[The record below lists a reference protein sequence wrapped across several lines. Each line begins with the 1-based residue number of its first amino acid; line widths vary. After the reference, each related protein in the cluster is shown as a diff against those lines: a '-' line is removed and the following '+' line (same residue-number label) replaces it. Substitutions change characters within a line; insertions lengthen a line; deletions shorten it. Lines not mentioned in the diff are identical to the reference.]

1 MAPRIGQKMIEITL
15 PDKSKRYFDEPPSI
29 FELAQDIGPG
39 LAKATLAGVI
49 NGEEYDAC
57 DLIEK
62 NSEVSI
68 LTNKDQ
74 QGIDI
79 IRHSCAHLF
88 GHAIKQIFPKTKMA
102 IGPIIEDGFYYD
114 IDLDHKLTQQ
124 DLAMIEKR
132 MKELARTSYLVEKKV
147 VPHKE
152 AVKVFKS
159 SKEDYK
165 LEILKDIDNSEK
177 VALPASLILKYLQK
191 ILRPLVLFVNFFSN
205 FFMRLLGTKETTIN
219 EDLSPEEL
227 KSVLENSGDLI
238 PKKYQDMLI
247 SVLELDKVSVD
258 EVMTQRSVVIG
269 IDINQPIENILSNL
283 QNNQK
288 DFLPVYN
295 ESLDDLRG
303 VIDLYGITSFLS
315 NEDKSIESLIESLDE
330 AYFIPENTPLST
342 QLFNFQK
349 NKKTVAVIIDE
360 YGSVKGLVTIK
371 DVLEEIVGELATDID
386 RETVE
391 IMEQKDGSY
400 LIDASIPLREL
411 NKKLNWQLPING
423 AKTLN
428 GLIIDQVET
437 IPENNIKIEIDNYAI
452 ETVLIRNNMIKIA
465 RVLQVEQEDEELSD
479 D

>member
-1 MAPRIGQKMIEITL
+1 MMSLNRYRLKYLVKENDKGAIRADKLLKRPDRLLGVILIGNNFVNILAASLTTVLCLNLFGDSGVVIGSIVLTLIILVFAEIT
-15 PDKSKRYFDEPPSI
+15 
-29 FELAQDIGPG
+29 
-39 LAKATLAGVI
+39 
-49 NGEEYDAC
+49 
-57 DLIEK
+57 
-62 NSEVSI
+62 
-68 LTNKDQ
+68 
-74 QGIDI
+74 
-79 IRHSCAHLF
+79 
-88 GHAIKQIFPKTKMA
+88 PKTFA
-102 IGPIIEDGFYYD
+102 A
-114 IDLDHKLTQQ
+114 L
-124 DLAMIEKR
+124 
-132 MKELARTSYLVEKKV
+132 
-147 VPHKE
+147 
-152 AVKVFKS
+152 
-159 SKEDYK
+159 
-165 LEILKDIDNSEK
+165 NSEK

-205 FFMRLLGTKETTIN
+205 FFMRLLGTKNKSIN

-258 EVMTQRSVVIG
+258 EVMTQRSEVIG
-269 IDINQPIENILSNL
+269 IDINQPIENILSTL

-315 NEDKSIESLIESLDE
+315 NENKSIESLIDSLDE

-360 YGSVKGLVTIK
+360 YGSVKGLITIK

-386 RETVE
+386 RESVE

-465 RVLQVEQEDEELSD
+465 RVLQIEHEDEELSED
-479 D
+479 

>member
-1 MAPRIGQKMIEITL
+1 MMSLNRYRLKHLVKENDKGAIRADKLLKRPDRLLGVILIGNNFVNILAASLTTVLCLNLFGDSGVVIGSIVLTLIILVFAEIT
-15 PDKSKRYFDEPPSI
+15 
-29 FELAQDIGPG
+29 
-39 LAKATLAGVI
+39 
-49 NGEEYDAC
+49 
-57 DLIEK
+57 
-62 NSEVSI
+62 
-68 LTNKDQ
+68 
-74 QGIDI
+74 
-79 IRHSCAHLF
+79 
-88 GHAIKQIFPKTKMA
+88 PKTFA
-102 IGPIIEDGFYYD
+102 A
-114 IDLDHKLTQQ
+114 L
-124 DLAMIEKR
+124 
-132 MKELARTSYLVEKKV
+132 
-147 VPHKE
+147 
-152 AVKVFKS
+152 
-159 SKEDYK
+159 
-165 LEILKDIDNSEK
+165 NSEK

-258 EVMTQRSVVIG
+258 EVMTQRSEVIG

-465 RVLQVEQEDEELSD
+465 RVLQIKQEDEELSD

>member
-1 MAPRIGQKMIEITL
+1 MMSLNRYRLKHLVKENDKGAIRADKLLKRPDRLLGVILIGNNFVNILAASLTTVLCLNLFGDSGVVIGSIVLTLIILVFAEIT
-15 PDKSKRYFDEPPSI
+15 
-29 FELAQDIGPG
+29 
-39 LAKATLAGVI
+39 
-49 NGEEYDAC
+49 
-57 DLIEK
+57 
-62 NSEVSI
+62 
-68 LTNKDQ
+68 
-74 QGIDI
+74 
-79 IRHSCAHLF
+79 
-88 GHAIKQIFPKTKMA
+88 PKTFA
-102 IGPIIEDGFYYD
+102 A
-114 IDLDHKLTQQ
+114 L
-124 DLAMIEKR
+124 
-132 MKELARTSYLVEKKV
+132 
-147 VPHKE
+147 
-152 AVKVFKS
+152 
-159 SKEDYK
+159 
-165 LEILKDIDNSEK
+165 NSEK

-258 EVMTQRSVVIG
+258 EVMTQRSEVIG

-437 IPENNIKIEIDNYAI
+437 IPENNIKIEIENYFI

-465 RVLQVEQEDEELSD
+465 RVLQIKQEDEELSD

>member
-1 MAPRIGQKMIEITL
+1 MMSLNRYRLKHLVKENDKGAIRADKLLKRPDRLLGVILIGNNFVNILAASLTTVLCLNLFGDSGVVIGSIVLTLIILVFAEIT
-15 PDKSKRYFDEPPSI
+15 
-29 FELAQDIGPG
+29 
-39 LAKATLAGVI
+39 
-49 NGEEYDAC
+49 
-57 DLIEK
+57 
-62 NSEVSI
+62 
-68 LTNKDQ
+68 
-74 QGIDI
+74 
-79 IRHSCAHLF
+79 
-88 GHAIKQIFPKTKMA
+88 PKTFA
-102 IGPIIEDGFYYD
+102 A
-114 IDLDHKLTQQ
+114 L
-124 DLAMIEKR
+124 
-132 MKELARTSYLVEKKV
+132 
-147 VPHKE
+147 
-152 AVKVFKS
+152 
-159 SKEDYK
+159 
-165 LEILKDIDNSEK
+165 NSEK
-177 VALPASLILKYLQK
+177 VALPASLVLKYLQK

-258 EVMTQRSVVIG
+258 EVMTQRSEVIG

-437 IPENNIKIEIDNYAI
+437 IPENNIKIEIENYSI

-465 RVLQVEQEDEELSD
+465 RDLQIEQEDEELSD

>member
-1 MAPRIGQKMIEITL
+1 MTEVNPWMLLSSIVFLLFLSAFFSGVETAMMSLNRYRLKHLVKENDKGAIRADKLLKRPDRLLGVILIGNNFVNILAASLTTVLCLNLFGDSGVVIGSIVLTLIILVFAEIT
-15 PDKSKRYFDEPPSI
+15 
-29 FELAQDIGPG
+29 
-39 LAKATLAGVI
+39 
-49 NGEEYDAC
+49 
-57 DLIEK
+57 
-62 NSEVSI
+62 
-68 LTNKDQ
+68 
-74 QGIDI
+74 
-79 IRHSCAHLF
+79 
-88 GHAIKQIFPKTKMA
+88 PKTFA
-102 IGPIIEDGFYYD
+102 A
-114 IDLDHKLTQQ
+114 L
-124 DLAMIEKR
+124 
-132 MKELARTSYLVEKKV
+132 
-147 VPHKE
+147 
-152 AVKVFKS
+152 
-159 SKEDYK
+159 
-165 LEILKDIDNSEK
+165 NSEK

-205 FFMRLLGTKETTIN
+205 FFMRLLGTKETSIN

-258 EVMTQRSVVIG
+258 EVMTQRSEVIG

-288 DFLPVYN
+288 DFLPVYD
-295 ESLDDLRG
+295 ESLDELRG

-391 IMEQKDGSY
+391 IMEHKDGSY

-437 IPENNIKIEIDNYAI
+437 IPENNIKMEIDNYVI

-465 RVLQVEQEDEELSD
+465 RVLQIEQEDEEPSD

>member
-1 MAPRIGQKMIEITL
+1 MMALNKYRLKHLIKQNNRSAKRAEKLLQRPDRLLGVILIGNNFVNILAASLTTVLCLNLFGDSGVVIGSIVLTLIILVFAEIT
-15 PDKSKRYFDEPPSI
+15 
-29 FELAQDIGPG
+29 
-39 LAKATLAGVI
+39 
-49 NGEEYDAC
+49 
-57 DLIEK
+57 
-62 NSEVSI
+62 
-68 LTNKDQ
+68 
-74 QGIDI
+74 
-79 IRHSCAHLF
+79 
-88 GHAIKQIFPKTKMA
+88 PKTFA
-102 IGPIIEDGFYYD
+102 A
-114 IDLDHKLTQQ
+114 L
-124 DLAMIEKR
+124 
-132 MKELARTSYLVEKKV
+132 
-147 VPHKE
+147 
-152 AVKVFKS
+152 
-159 SKEDYK
+159 
-165 LEILKDIDNSEK
+165 NSEK

-205 FFMRLLGTKETTIN
+205 FFMRLLGTKDTTIN

-258 EVMTQRSVVIG
+258 EVMTQRSEVIG

-465 RVLQVEQEDEELSD
+465 RVLQIKQEDEELSD

>member
-1 MAPRIGQKMIEITL
+1 MMSLNRYRLKYLVKENDKGAIRADKLLKRPDRLLGVILIGNNFVNILAASLTTVLCLNLFGDSGVVIGSIVLTLIILVFAEIT
-15 PDKSKRYFDEPPSI
+15 
-29 FELAQDIGPG
+29 
-39 LAKATLAGVI
+39 
-49 NGEEYDAC
+49 
-57 DLIEK
+57 
-62 NSEVSI
+62 
-68 LTNKDQ
+68 
-74 QGIDI
+74 
-79 IRHSCAHLF
+79 
-88 GHAIKQIFPKTKMA
+88 PKTFA
-102 IGPIIEDGFYYD
+102 A
-114 IDLDHKLTQQ
+114 L
-124 DLAMIEKR
+124 
-132 MKELARTSYLVEKKV
+132 
-147 VPHKE
+147 
-152 AVKVFKS
+152 
-159 SKEDYK
+159 
-165 LEILKDIDNSEK
+165 NSEK

-205 FFMRLLGTKETTIN
+205 FFMRLLGTKNTSIN

-258 EVMTQRSVVIG
+258 EVMTQRSEVIG
-269 IDINQPIENILSNL
+269 IDINQPIENILSTL

-315 NEDKSIESLIESLDE
+315 NDNKSIESLIDSLDE

-386 RETVE
+386 RESVE

-465 RVLQVEQEDEELSD
+465 RVLQIKQEDEELSD

>member
-1 MAPRIGQKMIEITL
+1 MMSLNRYRLKHLVKENDKGAIRADKLLKRPDRLLGVILIGNNFVNILAASLTTVLCLNLFGDSGVVIGSIVLTLIILVFAEIT
-15 PDKSKRYFDEPPSI
+15 
-29 FELAQDIGPG
+29 
-39 LAKATLAGVI
+39 
-49 NGEEYDAC
+49 
-57 DLIEK
+57 
-62 NSEVSI
+62 
-68 LTNKDQ
+68 
-74 QGIDI
+74 
-79 IRHSCAHLF
+79 
-88 GHAIKQIFPKTKMA
+88 PKTFA
-102 IGPIIEDGFYYD
+102 A
-114 IDLDHKLTQQ
+114 L
-124 DLAMIEKR
+124 
-132 MKELARTSYLVEKKV
+132 
-147 VPHKE
+147 
-152 AVKVFKS
+152 
-159 SKEDYK
+159 
-165 LEILKDIDNSEK
+165 NSEK

-258 EVMTQRSVVIG
+258 EVMTQRSEVIG

-437 IPENNIKIEIDNYAI
+437 IPEDNIKIEIDNYAI

-465 RVLQVEQEDEELSD
+465 RVLQIEQEDEELSD

>member
-1 MAPRIGQKMIEITL
+1 MMSLNRYRLKHLVKENDKGAIRADKLLKRPDRLLGVILIGNNFVNILAASLTTVLCLNLFGDSGVLIGSIVLTLIILVFAEIT
-15 PDKSKRYFDEPPSI
+15 
-29 FELAQDIGPG
+29 
-39 LAKATLAGVI
+39 
-49 NGEEYDAC
+49 
-57 DLIEK
+57 
-62 NSEVSI
+62 
-68 LTNKDQ
+68 
-74 QGIDI
+74 
-79 IRHSCAHLF
+79 
-88 GHAIKQIFPKTKMA
+88 PKTFA
-102 IGPIIEDGFYYD
+102 A
-114 IDLDHKLTQQ
+114 L
-124 DLAMIEKR
+124 
-132 MKELARTSYLVEKKV
+132 
-147 VPHKE
+147 
-152 AVKVFKS
+152 
-159 SKEDYK
+159 
-165 LEILKDIDNSEK
+165 NSEK

-258 EVMTQRSVVIG
+258 EVMTQRSEVIG

-303 VIDLYGITSFLS
+303 VIDLYGITAFLS

-386 RETVE
+386 KETVE

-400 LIDASIPLREL
+400 LIDASVPLREL

-437 IPENNIKIEIDNYAI
+437 IPENNIKIEIDNYVI

-465 RVLQVEQEDEELSD
+465 RVLQIKQEDEELSD

>member
-1 MAPRIGQKMIEITL
+1 MMSLNRYRLKHLVKENDKGAIRADKLLKRPDRLLGVILIGNNFVNILAASLTTVLCLNLFGDSGVVIGSIVLTLIILVFAEIT
-15 PDKSKRYFDEPPSI
+15 
-29 FELAQDIGPG
+29 
-39 LAKATLAGVI
+39 
-49 NGEEYDAC
+49 
-57 DLIEK
+57 
-62 NSEVSI
+62 
-68 LTNKDQ
+68 
-74 QGIDI
+74 
-79 IRHSCAHLF
+79 
-88 GHAIKQIFPKTKMA
+88 PKTFA
-102 IGPIIEDGFYYD
+102 A
-114 IDLDHKLTQQ
+114 L
-124 DLAMIEKR
+124 
-132 MKELARTSYLVEKKV
+132 
-147 VPHKE
+147 
-152 AVKVFKS
+152 
-159 SKEDYK
+159 
-165 LEILKDIDNSEK
+165 NSEK

-258 EVMTQRSVVIG
+258 EVMTQRSEVIG

-288 DFLPVYN
+288 DFLPVFN

-386 RETVE
+386 RETLE

-465 RVLQVEQEDEELSD
+465 RVLQIEQEDEELSD

>member
-1 MAPRIGQKMIEITL
+1 MMSLNRYRLKHLVKENDKGAIRADKLLKRPDRLLGVILIGNNFVNILAASLTTVLCLNLFGDSGVVIGSIVLTLIILVFAEIT
-15 PDKSKRYFDEPPSI
+15 
-29 FELAQDIGPG
+29 
-39 LAKATLAGVI
+39 
-49 NGEEYDAC
+49 
-57 DLIEK
+57 
-62 NSEVSI
+62 
-68 LTNKDQ
+68 
-74 QGIDI
+74 
-79 IRHSCAHLF
+79 
-88 GHAIKQIFPKTKMA
+88 PKTFA
-102 IGPIIEDGFYYD
+102 A
-114 IDLDHKLTQQ
+114 L
-124 DLAMIEKR
+124 
-132 MKELARTSYLVEKKV
+132 
-147 VPHKE
+147 
-152 AVKVFKS
+152 
-159 SKEDYK
+159 
-165 LEILKDIDNSEK
+165 NSEK

-227 KSVLENSGDLI
+227 KSVLENSGELI

-258 EVMTQRSVVIG
+258 EVMTQRSEVIG

-303 VIDLYGITSFLS
+303 VIDLYGITAFLS

-386 RETVE
+386 KETVE

-437 IPENNIKIEIDNYAI
+437 IPENNIKIEIDNYVI

-465 RVLQVEQEDEELSD
+465 RVLQIKQEDEELSD

>member
-1 MAPRIGQKMIEITL
+1 MMSLNRYRLKHLVKENDKGAIRADKLLKRPDRLLGVILIGNNFVNILAASLTTVLCLNLFGDSGVVIGSIGLTLIILVFAEIT
-15 PDKSKRYFDEPPSI
+15 
-29 FELAQDIGPG
+29 
-39 LAKATLAGVI
+39 
-49 NGEEYDAC
+49 
-57 DLIEK
+57 
-62 NSEVSI
+62 
-68 LTNKDQ
+68 
-74 QGIDI
+74 
-79 IRHSCAHLF
+79 
-88 GHAIKQIFPKTKMA
+88 PKTFA
-102 IGPIIEDGFYYD
+102 A
-114 IDLDHKLTQQ
+114 L
-124 DLAMIEKR
+124 
-132 MKELARTSYLVEKKV
+132 
-147 VPHKE
+147 
-152 AVKVFKS
+152 
-159 SKEDYK
+159 
-165 LEILKDIDNSEK
+165 NSEK

-205 FFMRLLGTKETTIN
+205 FFMRLLGTKNTSIN

-258 EVMTQRSVVIG
+258 EVMTQRSEVIG
-269 IDINQPIENILSNL
+269 IDINQPIENILSTL

-315 NEDKSIESLIESLDE
+315 NENKSIESLIDSLDE

-386 RETVE
+386 RESVE

-465 RVLQVEQEDEELSD
+465 RVLQIEQEDEELSD

>member
-1 MAPRIGQKMIEITL
+1 MMSLNRYRLKHLVKENDKGAIRADKLLKRPDRLLGVILIGNNFVNILAASLTTVLCLNLFGDSGVVIGSIVLTLIILVFAEIT
-15 PDKSKRYFDEPPSI
+15 
-29 FELAQDIGPG
+29 
-39 LAKATLAGVI
+39 
-49 NGEEYDAC
+49 
-57 DLIEK
+57 
-62 NSEVSI
+62 
-68 LTNKDQ
+68 
-74 QGIDI
+74 
-79 IRHSCAHLF
+79 
-88 GHAIKQIFPKTKMA
+88 PKTFA
-102 IGPIIEDGFYYD
+102 A
-114 IDLDHKLTQQ
+114 L
-124 DLAMIEKR
+124 
-132 MKELARTSYLVEKKV
+132 
-147 VPHKE
+147 
-152 AVKVFKS
+152 
-159 SKEDYK
+159 
-165 LEILKDIDNSEK
+165 NSEK

-227 KSVLENSGDLI
+227 KSVLENSGGLI

-258 EVMTQRSVVIG
+258 EVMTQRSELIG

-437 IPENNIKIEIDNYAI
+437 IPENNIKIEIENYSI

-465 RVLQVEQEDEELSD
+465 RVLQIEQEDEELSD

>member
-1 MAPRIGQKMIEITL
+1 MMSLNRYRLKYLVKENDKGAIRADKLLKRPDRLLGVILIGNNFVNILAASLTTVLCLNLFGDSGVVIGSIVLTLIILVFAEIT
-15 PDKSKRYFDEPPSI
+15 
-29 FELAQDIGPG
+29 
-39 LAKATLAGVI
+39 
-49 NGEEYDAC
+49 
-57 DLIEK
+57 
-62 NSEVSI
+62 
-68 LTNKDQ
+68 
-74 QGIDI
+74 
-79 IRHSCAHLF
+79 
-88 GHAIKQIFPKTKMA
+88 PKTFA
-102 IGPIIEDGFYYD
+102 A
-114 IDLDHKLTQQ
+114 L
-124 DLAMIEKR
+124 
-132 MKELARTSYLVEKKV
+132 
-147 VPHKE
+147 
-152 AVKVFKS
+152 
-159 SKEDYK
+159 
-165 LEILKDIDNSEK
+165 NSEK

-205 FFMRLLGTKETTIN
+205 FFMRLLGTKNTSIN

-258 EVMTQRSVVIG
+258 EVMTQRSEVIG
-269 IDINQPIENILSNL
+269 IDINQPIENILSTL

-315 NEDKSIESLIESLDE
+315 NENKSIESLIDSLDE

-371 DVLEEIVGELATDID
+371 DVLEETVGELATDID
-386 RETVE
+386 RESVE

-465 RVLQVEQEDEELSD
+465 RVLQIKQEDEELSD

>member
-1 MAPRIGQKMIEITL
+1 MADVNPWMLFSSIVFLLFLSAFFSGVETAMMSLNRYRLKHLVKENDKGAIRADKLLKRPDRLLGVILIGNNFVNILAASLTTVLCLNLFGDSGVVIGSIVLTLIILVFAEIT
-15 PDKSKRYFDEPPSI
+15 
-29 FELAQDIGPG
+29 
-39 LAKATLAGVI
+39 
-49 NGEEYDAC
+49 
-57 DLIEK
+57 
-62 NSEVSI
+62 
-68 LTNKDQ
+68 
-74 QGIDI
+74 
-79 IRHSCAHLF
+79 
-88 GHAIKQIFPKTKMA
+88 PKTFA
-102 IGPIIEDGFYYD
+102 A
-114 IDLDHKLTQQ
+114 L
-124 DLAMIEKR
+124 
-132 MKELARTSYLVEKKV
+132 
-147 VPHKE
+147 
-152 AVKVFKS
+152 
-159 SKEDYK
+159 
-165 LEILKDIDNSEK
+165 NSEK

-258 EVMTQRSVVIG
+258 EVMTQRSEVIG
-269 IDINQPIENILSNL
+269 IDINQPIETILSNL

-465 RVLQVEQEDEELSD
+465 RVLQIKREDEELSD

>member
-1 MAPRIGQKMIEITL
+1 MADVNPWMLFSSIVFLLFLSAFFSGVETAMMSLNRYRLKHLVKENDKGAIRADKLLKRPDRLLGVILIGNNFVNILAASLTTVLCLNLFGDSGVVIGSIVLTLIILVFAEIT
-15 PDKSKRYFDEPPSI
+15 
-29 FELAQDIGPG
+29 
-39 LAKATLAGVI
+39 
-49 NGEEYDAC
+49 
-57 DLIEK
+57 
-62 NSEVSI
+62 
-68 LTNKDQ
+68 
-74 QGIDI
+74 
-79 IRHSCAHLF
+79 
-88 GHAIKQIFPKTKMA
+88 PKTFA
-102 IGPIIEDGFYYD
+102 A
-114 IDLDHKLTQQ
+114 L
-124 DLAMIEKR
+124 
-132 MKELARTSYLVEKKV
+132 
-147 VPHKE
+147 
-152 AVKVFKS
+152 
-159 SKEDYK
+159 
-165 LEILKDIDNSEK
+165 NSEK
-177 VALPASLILKYLQK
+177 VALPASLVLKYLQK

-258 EVMTQRSVVIG
+258 EVMTQRSEVIG

-437 IPENNIKIEIDNYAI
+437 IPENNIKIEIENYSI

-465 RVLQVEQEDEELSD
+465 RVLQIEQEDEELSD

>member
-1 MAPRIGQKMIEITL
+1 MMSLNRYRLKHLVKENDKGAIRADKLLKRPDRLLGVILIGNNFVNILAASLTTVLCLNLFGDSGVVIGSIVLTLIILVFAEIT
-15 PDKSKRYFDEPPSI
+15 
-29 FELAQDIGPG
+29 
-39 LAKATLAGVI
+39 
-49 NGEEYDAC
+49 
-57 DLIEK
+57 
-62 NSEVSI
+62 
-68 LTNKDQ
+68 
-74 QGIDI
+74 
-79 IRHSCAHLF
+79 
-88 GHAIKQIFPKTKMA
+88 PKTFA
-102 IGPIIEDGFYYD
+102 A
-114 IDLDHKLTQQ
+114 L
-124 DLAMIEKR
+124 
-132 MKELARTSYLVEKKV
+132 
-147 VPHKE
+147 
-152 AVKVFKS
+152 
-159 SKEDYK
+159 
-165 LEILKDIDNSEK
+165 NSEK

-258 EVMTQRSVVIG
+258 EVMTQRSEVIG

-360 YGSVKGLVTIK
+360 YGSVKGLVSIK
-371 DVLEEIVGELATDID
+371 DVLEEIVGELATDIY

-437 IPENNIKIEIDNYAI
+437 IPENNIKIEIENYSI

-465 RVLQVEQEDEELSD
+465 RVLQIEQEDEELSD

>member
-1 MAPRIGQKMIEITL
+1 MMSLNRYRLKYLVKENDKGAIRADKLLKRPDRLLGVILIGNNFVNILAASLTTVLCLNLFGDSGVVIGSIVLTLIILVFAEIT
-15 PDKSKRYFDEPPSI
+15 
-29 FELAQDIGPG
+29 
-39 LAKATLAGVI
+39 
-49 NGEEYDAC
+49 
-57 DLIEK
+57 
-62 NSEVSI
+62 
-68 LTNKDQ
+68 
-74 QGIDI
+74 
-79 IRHSCAHLF
+79 
-88 GHAIKQIFPKTKMA
+88 PKTFA
-102 IGPIIEDGFYYD
+102 A
-114 IDLDHKLTQQ
+114 L
-124 DLAMIEKR
+124 
-132 MKELARTSYLVEKKV
+132 
-147 VPHKE
+147 
-152 AVKVFKS
+152 
-159 SKEDYK
+159 
-165 LEILKDIDNSEK
+165 NSEK

-205 FFMRLLGTKETTIN
+205 FFMRLLGTKNTSIN

-258 EVMTQRSVVIG
+258 EVMTQRSEVIG
-269 IDINQPIENILSNL
+269 IDINQPIENILSTL

-315 NEDKSIESLIESLDE
+315 NENRSIESLIDSLDE

-371 DVLEEIVGELATDID
+371 DVLEVIVGELATDID
-386 RETVE
+386 RESVE

-428 GLIIDQVET
+428 GLIIDRVET

-465 RVLQVEQEDEELSD
+465 RVLQIKEEDEELSND
-479 D
+479 

>member
-1 MAPRIGQKMIEITL
+1 MMSLNRYRLKHLVKENDKGAIRADKLLKRPDRLLGVILIGNNFVNILAASLTTVLCLNLFGDSGVVIGSIVLTLIILVFAEIT
-15 PDKSKRYFDEPPSI
+15 
-29 FELAQDIGPG
+29 
-39 LAKATLAGVI
+39 
-49 NGEEYDAC
+49 
-57 DLIEK
+57 
-62 NSEVSI
+62 
-68 LTNKDQ
+68 
-74 QGIDI
+74 
-79 IRHSCAHLF
+79 
-88 GHAIKQIFPKTKMA
+88 PKTFA
-102 IGPIIEDGFYYD
+102 A
-114 IDLDHKLTQQ
+114 L
-124 DLAMIEKR
+124 
-132 MKELARTSYLVEKKV
+132 
-147 VPHKE
+147 
-152 AVKVFKS
+152 
-159 SKEDYK
+159 
-165 LEILKDIDNSEK
+165 NSEK

-258 EVMTQRSVVIG
+258 EVMTQRSEVIG

-295 ESLDDLRG
+295 ESLDDLIG

-465 RVLQVEQEDEELSD
+465 RVLQIEQEDEELSD

>member
-1 MAPRIGQKMIEITL
+1 MMSLNRYRLKHLVKENDKGAIRADKLLKRPDRLLGVILIGNNFVNMLAASLTTVLCLNLFGDSGVVIGSIVLTLIILVFAEIT
-15 PDKSKRYFDEPPSI
+15 
-29 FELAQDIGPG
+29 
-39 LAKATLAGVI
+39 
-49 NGEEYDAC
+49 
-57 DLIEK
+57 
-62 NSEVSI
+62 
-68 LTNKDQ
+68 
-74 QGIDI
+74 
-79 IRHSCAHLF
+79 
-88 GHAIKQIFPKTKMA
+88 PKTFA
-102 IGPIIEDGFYYD
+102 A
-114 IDLDHKLTQQ
+114 L
-124 DLAMIEKR
+124 
-132 MKELARTSYLVEKKV
+132 
-147 VPHKE
+147 
-152 AVKVFKS
+152 
-159 SKEDYK
+159 
-165 LEILKDIDNSEK
+165 NSEK

-258 EVMTQRSVVIG
+258 EVMTQRSEVIG

-437 IPENNIKIEIDNYAI
+437 IPENNIKIEIENYSI

-465 RVLQVEQEDEELSD
+465 RVLQIEQEDEELSD

>member
-1 MAPRIGQKMIEITL
+1 MMSLNRYRLKYLVKENDKGAIRADKLLKRPDRLLGVILIGNNFVNILAASLTTVLCLNLFGDSGVVIGSIVLTLIILIFAEIT
-15 PDKSKRYFDEPPSI
+15 
-29 FELAQDIGPG
+29 
-39 LAKATLAGVI
+39 
-49 NGEEYDAC
+49 
-57 DLIEK
+57 
-62 NSEVSI
+62 
-68 LTNKDQ
+68 
-74 QGIDI
+74 
-79 IRHSCAHLF
+79 
-88 GHAIKQIFPKTKMA
+88 PKTFA
-102 IGPIIEDGFYYD
+102 A
-114 IDLDHKLTQQ
+114 L
-124 DLAMIEKR
+124 
-132 MKELARTSYLVEKKV
+132 
-147 VPHKE
+147 
-152 AVKVFKS
+152 
-159 SKEDYK
+159 
-165 LEILKDIDNSEK
+165 NSEK

-205 FFMRLLGTKETTIN
+205 FFMRLLGTKNTSIN

-258 EVMTQRSVVIG
+258 EVMTQRSEVIG
-269 IDINQPIENILSNL
+269 IDINQPIENILSTL

-315 NEDKSIESLIESLDE
+315 NENKSIESLIDSLDE

-386 RETVE
+386 RESLE

-465 RVLQVEQEDEELSD
+465 RVLQIKQEDEELSD

>member
-1 MAPRIGQKMIEITL
+1 MMSLNRYRLKHLVKENDKGAIRADKLLKRPDRLLGVILIGNNFVNILAASLTTVLCLNLFGDSGVVIGSIVLTLIILVFAEIT
-15 PDKSKRYFDEPPSI
+15 
-29 FELAQDIGPG
+29 
-39 LAKATLAGVI
+39 
-49 NGEEYDAC
+49 
-57 DLIEK
+57 
-62 NSEVSI
+62 
-68 LTNKDQ
+68 
-74 QGIDI
+74 
-79 IRHSCAHLF
+79 
-88 GHAIKQIFPKTKMA
+88 PKTFA
-102 IGPIIEDGFYYD
+102 A
-114 IDLDHKLTQQ
+114 L
-124 DLAMIEKR
+124 
-132 MKELARTSYLVEKKV
+132 
-147 VPHKE
+147 
-152 AVKVFKS
+152 
-159 SKEDYK
+159 
-165 LEILKDIDNSEK
+165 NSEK

-258 EVMTQRSVVIG
+258 EVMTQRSEVIG

-360 YGSVKGLVTIK
+360 YGSVKGLVSIK

-465 RVLQVEQEDEELSD
+465 RVLQIKQEDEELSD

>member
-1 MAPRIGQKMIEITL
+1 MMSLNRYRLKYLVKENDKGAIRADKLLKRPDRLLGVILIGNNFVNILAASLTTVLCLNLFGDSGVVIGSIVLTLIILVFAEIT
-15 PDKSKRYFDEPPSI
+15 
-29 FELAQDIGPG
+29 
-39 LAKATLAGVI
+39 
-49 NGEEYDAC
+49 
-57 DLIEK
+57 
-62 NSEVSI
+62 
-68 LTNKDQ
+68 
-74 QGIDI
+74 
-79 IRHSCAHLF
+79 
-88 GHAIKQIFPKTKMA
+88 PKTFA
-102 IGPIIEDGFYYD
+102 A
-114 IDLDHKLTQQ
+114 L
-124 DLAMIEKR
+124 
-132 MKELARTSYLVEKKV
+132 
-147 VPHKE
+147 
-152 AVKVFKS
+152 
-159 SKEDYK
+159 
-165 LEILKDIDNSEK
+165 NSEK

-205 FFMRLLGTKETTIN
+205 FFMRLLGTKNTSIN

-258 EVMTQRSVVIG
+258 EVMTQRSEVIG
-269 IDINQPIENILSNL
+269 IDINQPIENILSTL

-437 IPENNIKIEIDNYAI
+437 IPEDNIKLEIDNYSI

-465 RVLQVEQEDEELSD
+465 RVLQIKEEDEELSD

>member
-1 MAPRIGQKMIEITL
+1 MADFNPWMLLSSIIFLLFISAFFSGVETAMMSLNRYRLKHLVKENNKGAIRADKLLKRPDRLLGVILIGNNFVNILAASLTTVLCLNLFGDSGVVIGSIVLTLFILVFAEIT
-15 PDKSKRYFDEPPSI
+15 
-29 FELAQDIGPG
+29 
-39 LAKATLAGVI
+39 
-49 NGEEYDAC
+49 
-57 DLIEK
+57 
-62 NSEVSI
+62 
-68 LTNKDQ
+68 
-74 QGIDI
+74 
-79 IRHSCAHLF
+79 
-88 GHAIKQIFPKTKMA
+88 PKTFA
-102 IGPIIEDGFYYD
+102 A
-114 IDLDHKLTQQ
+114 L
-124 DLAMIEKR
+124 
-132 MKELARTSYLVEKKV
+132 
-147 VPHKE
+147 
-152 AVKVFKS
+152 
-159 SKEDYK
+159 
-165 LEILKDIDNSEK
+165 NSEK
-177 VALPASLILKYLQK
+177 VALPASLTLKYLQK

-258 EVMTQRSVVIG
+258 EVMTQRSEVIG
-269 IDINQPIENILSNL
+269 IDINQAVENILSNL

-288 DFLPVYN
+288 DFLPVYD
-295 ESLDDLRG
+295 ESLDNLRG

-349 NKKTVAVIIDE
+349 NKKTVAVVIDE
-360 YGSVKGLVTIK
+360 YGSVKGIVTIK

-386 RETVE
+386 KETVE

-411 NKKLNWQLPING
+411 NKKLNWQLPVNG

-428 GLIIDQVET
+428 GLIIDQIET
-437 IPENNIKIEIDNYAI
+437 IPEKNIKIKIENYSV

-465 RVLQVEQEDEELSD
+465 RVLQLIEKDERLSD
-479 D
+479 E

>member
-1 MAPRIGQKMIEITL
+1 MMSLNRYRLKHLVKENDKGAIRADKLLKRPDRLLGVILIGNNFVNILAASLTTVLCLNLFGDSGVVIGSIVLTLIILVFAEIT
-15 PDKSKRYFDEPPSI
+15 
-29 FELAQDIGPG
+29 
-39 LAKATLAGVI
+39 
-49 NGEEYDAC
+49 
-57 DLIEK
+57 
-62 NSEVSI
+62 
-68 LTNKDQ
+68 
-74 QGIDI
+74 
-79 IRHSCAHLF
+79 
-88 GHAIKQIFPKTKMA
+88 PKTFA
-102 IGPIIEDGFYYD
+102 A
-114 IDLDHKLTQQ
+114 L
-124 DLAMIEKR
+124 
-132 MKELARTSYLVEKKV
+132 
-147 VPHKE
+147 
-152 AVKVFKS
+152 
-159 SKEDYK
+159 
-165 LEILKDIDNSEK
+165 NSEK

-258 EVMTQRSVVIG
+258 EVMTQRSEVIG

-386 RETVE
+386 KETVE

-400 LIDASIPLREL
+400 LIDASVPLREL
-411 NKKLNWQLPING
+411 NKKLNWQLPMNG

-437 IPENNIKIEIDNYAI
+437 IPEDNIKIEIDNYVI

-465 RVLQVEQEDEELSD
+465 RVLQIKQEDEELSD

>member
-1 MAPRIGQKMIEITL
+1 MAINRYRLKYLAKEKNRAAIRIEKLLRRPDRLLGIILIGNNFVNILAASLTTVLCLNLFGDSGVVIGSIVLTLIILVFAEIT
-15 PDKSKRYFDEPPSI
+15 
-29 FELAQDIGPG
+29 
-39 LAKATLAGVI
+39 
-49 NGEEYDAC
+49 
-57 DLIEK
+57 
-62 NSEVSI
+62 
-68 LTNKDQ
+68 
-74 QGIDI
+74 
-79 IRHSCAHLF
+79 
-88 GHAIKQIFPKTKMA
+88 PKTFA
-102 IGPIIEDGFYYD
+102 A
-114 IDLDHKLTQQ
+114 L
-124 DLAMIEKR
+124 
-132 MKELARTSYLVEKKV
+132 
-147 VPHKE
+147 
-152 AVKVFKS
+152 
-159 SKEDYK
+159 
-165 LEILKDIDNSEK
+165 NSEK

-258 EVMTQRSVVIG
+258 EVMTQRSEVIG
-269 IDINQPIENILSNL
+269 IDINQPIETILSNL

-437 IPENNIKIEIDNYAI
+437 IPENNIKIEIENYSI

-465 RVLQVEQEDEELSD
+465 RVLQIEQEDEELSD

>member
-1 MAPRIGQKMIEITL
+1 MMSLNRYRLKHLVKENDKGAIRADKLLKRPDRLLGVILIGNNFVNILAASLTTVLCLNLFGDSGVVIGSIVLTLIILVFAEIT
-15 PDKSKRYFDEPPSI
+15 
-29 FELAQDIGPG
+29 
-39 LAKATLAGVI
+39 
-49 NGEEYDAC
+49 
-57 DLIEK
+57 
-62 NSEVSI
+62 
-68 LTNKDQ
+68 
-74 QGIDI
+74 
-79 IRHSCAHLF
+79 
-88 GHAIKQIFPKTKMA
+88 PKTFA
-102 IGPIIEDGFYYD
+102 A
-114 IDLDHKLTQQ
+114 L
-124 DLAMIEKR
+124 
-132 MKELARTSYLVEKKV
+132 
-147 VPHKE
+147 
-152 AVKVFKS
+152 
-159 SKEDYK
+159 
-165 LEILKDIDNSEK
+165 NSEK
-177 VALPASLILKYLQK
+177 VALPASLVLKYLQK

-227 KSVLENSGDLI
+227 KSVLENSGDLV

-258 EVMTQRSVVIG
+258 EVMTQRSEVIG

>member
-1 MAPRIGQKMIEITL
+1 MADVNPWMLFSSIVFLLFLSAFFSGVETAMMSLNRYRLKHLVKENDKGAIRADKLLKRPDRLLGVILIGNNFVNILAASLTTVLCLNLFGDSGVVIGSIVLTLIILVFAEIT
-15 PDKSKRYFDEPPSI
+15 
-29 FELAQDIGPG
+29 
-39 LAKATLAGVI
+39 
-49 NGEEYDAC
+49 
-57 DLIEK
+57 
-62 NSEVSI
+62 
-68 LTNKDQ
+68 
-74 QGIDI
+74 
-79 IRHSCAHLF
+79 
-88 GHAIKQIFPKTKMA
+88 PKTFA
-102 IGPIIEDGFYYD
+102 A
-114 IDLDHKLTQQ
+114 L
-124 DLAMIEKR
+124 
-132 MKELARTSYLVEKKV
+132 
-147 VPHKE
+147 
-152 AVKVFKS
+152 
-159 SKEDYK
+159 
-165 LEILKDIDNSEK
+165 NSEK
-177 VALPASLILKYLQK
+177 VALPASLVLKYLQK

-258 EVMTQRSVVIG
+258 EVMTQRSEVIG

-437 IPENNIKIEIDNYAI
+437 IPENNIKIEIENYSI

>member
-1 MAPRIGQKMIEITL
+1 MMSLNRYRLKHLVKENDKGAIRADKLLKRPDRLLGVILIGNNFVNILAASLTTVLCLNLFGDSGVVIGSIVLTLIILVFAEIT
-15 PDKSKRYFDEPPSI
+15 
-29 FELAQDIGPG
+29 
-39 LAKATLAGVI
+39 
-49 NGEEYDAC
+49 
-57 DLIEK
+57 
-62 NSEVSI
+62 
-68 LTNKDQ
+68 
-74 QGIDI
+74 
-79 IRHSCAHLF
+79 
-88 GHAIKQIFPKTKMA
+88 PKTFA
-102 IGPIIEDGFYYD
+102 A
-114 IDLDHKLTQQ
+114 L
-124 DLAMIEKR
+124 
-132 MKELARTSYLVEKKV
+132 
-147 VPHKE
+147 
-152 AVKVFKS
+152 
-159 SKEDYK
+159 
-165 LEILKDIDNSEK
+165 NSEK

-258 EVMTQRSVVIG
+258 EVMTQRSEVIG

>member
-1 MAPRIGQKMIEITL
+1 MMSLNRYRLKHLVKENDKGAIRADKLLKRPDRLLGVILIGNNFVNILAASLTTVLCLNLFGDSGVVIGSIVLTLIILVFAEIT
-15 PDKSKRYFDEPPSI
+15 
-29 FELAQDIGPG
+29 
-39 LAKATLAGVI
+39 
-49 NGEEYDAC
+49 
-57 DLIEK
+57 
-62 NSEVSI
+62 
-68 LTNKDQ
+68 
-74 QGIDI
+74 
-79 IRHSCAHLF
+79 
-88 GHAIKQIFPKTKMA
+88 PKTFA
-102 IGPIIEDGFYYD
+102 A
-114 IDLDHKLTQQ
+114 L
-124 DLAMIEKR
+124 
-132 MKELARTSYLVEKKV
+132 
-147 VPHKE
+147 
-152 AVKVFKS
+152 
-159 SKEDYK
+159 
-165 LEILKDIDNSEK
+165 NSEK

-205 FFMRLLGTKETTIN
+205 FFMRLLGTKETSIN

-258 EVMTQRSVVIG
+258 EVMTQRSEVIG
-269 IDINQPIENILSNL
+269 IDINQPIENILNNL

-288 DFLPVYN
+288 DFLPVYD
-295 ESLDDLRG
+295 ESLDELRG

-437 IPENNIKIEIDNYAI
+437 IPENNIKMEIDNYVI

-465 RVLQVEQEDEELSD
+465 RVLQIEQEDEEPSD

>member
-1 MAPRIGQKMIEITL
+1 MMSLNRYRLKHLVKENDKGAIRADKLLKRPDRLLGVILIGNNFVNILAASLTTVLCLNLFGDSGVVIGSIVLTLIILVFAEIT
-15 PDKSKRYFDEPPSI
+15 
-29 FELAQDIGPG
+29 
-39 LAKATLAGVI
+39 
-49 NGEEYDAC
+49 
-57 DLIEK
+57 
-62 NSEVSI
+62 
-68 LTNKDQ
+68 
-74 QGIDI
+74 
-79 IRHSCAHLF
+79 
-88 GHAIKQIFPKTKMA
+88 PKTFA
-102 IGPIIEDGFYYD
+102 A
-114 IDLDHKLTQQ
+114 L
-124 DLAMIEKR
+124 
-132 MKELARTSYLVEKKV
+132 
-147 VPHKE
+147 
-152 AVKVFKS
+152 
-159 SKEDYK
+159 
-165 LEILKDIDNSEK
+165 NSEK

-258 EVMTQRSVVIG
+258 EVMTQRSEVIG

-303 VIDLYGITSFLS
+303 VIDLYGITAFLS

-437 IPENNIKIEIDNYAI
+437 IPENNIKIEIENYAI

-465 RVLQVEQEDEELSD
+465 RVLQIKQEDEELSD

>member
-1 MAPRIGQKMIEITL
+1 MMSLNRYRLKHLVKENDKGAIRADKLLKRPDRLLGVILIGNNFVNILAASLTTVLCLNLFGDSGVVIGSIVLTLIILVFAEIT
-15 PDKSKRYFDEPPSI
+15 
-29 FELAQDIGPG
+29 
-39 LAKATLAGVI
+39 
-49 NGEEYDAC
+49 
-57 DLIEK
+57 
-62 NSEVSI
+62 
-68 LTNKDQ
+68 
-74 QGIDI
+74 
-79 IRHSCAHLF
+79 
-88 GHAIKQIFPKTKMA
+88 PKTFA
-102 IGPIIEDGFYYD
+102 A
-114 IDLDHKLTQQ
+114 L
-124 DLAMIEKR
+124 
-132 MKELARTSYLVEKKV
+132 
-147 VPHKE
+147 
-152 AVKVFKS
+152 
-159 SKEDYK
+159 
-165 LEILKDIDNSEK
+165 NSEK

-258 EVMTQRSVVIG
+258 EVMTQRSEVIG
-269 IDINQPIENILSNL
+269 IDINQPIETILSNL

-437 IPENNIKIEIDNYAI
+437 IPEDNIKIEIDNYAI

-465 RVLQVEQEDEELSD
+465 RVLQIEQEDEELSD

>member
-1 MAPRIGQKMIEITL
+1 MADFNPWMLLSSIIFLLFISAFFSGVETAMMSLNRYRLKHLVKENNKGAIRADKLLKRPDRLLGVILIGNNFVNILAASLTTVLCLNLFGDSGVVIGSIVLTLFILVFAEIT
-15 PDKSKRYFDEPPSI
+15 
-29 FELAQDIGPG
+29 
-39 LAKATLAGVI
+39 
-49 NGEEYDAC
+49 
-57 DLIEK
+57 
-62 NSEVSI
+62 
-68 LTNKDQ
+68 
-74 QGIDI
+74 
-79 IRHSCAHLF
+79 
-88 GHAIKQIFPKTKMA
+88 PKTFA
-102 IGPIIEDGFYYD
+102 A
-114 IDLDHKLTQQ
+114 L
-124 DLAMIEKR
+124 
-132 MKELARTSYLVEKKV
+132 
-147 VPHKE
+147 
-152 AVKVFKS
+152 
-159 SKEDYK
+159 
-165 LEILKDIDNSEK
+165 NSEK

-247 SVLELDKVSVD
+247 SVLELDKVTVD
-258 EVMTQRSVVIG
+258 EVMTQRSEVIG
-269 IDINQPIENILSNL
+269 IDINQAVENILSNL

-288 DFLPVYN
+288 DFLPVYD
-295 ESLDDLRG
+295 ESLDNLRG

-349 NKKTVAVIIDE
+349 NKKTVAVVIDE
-360 YGSVKGLVTIK
+360 YGSVKGIVTIK
-371 DVLEEIVGELATDID
+371 DVLEEIVGDLATDID
-386 RETVE
+386 KETVE

-411 NKKLNWQLPING
+411 NKKLNWQLPVNG

-428 GLIIDQVET
+428 GLIIDQIET
-437 IPENNIKIEIDNYAI
+437 IPEKNIKIKIENYSV

-465 RVLQVEQEDEELSD
+465 RVLQLIEKDERLSEE
-479 D
+479 